1 MKKMG
6 KQYLLSLY
14 LEHNENDSDIVRFA
28 KEVLGFSIYY
38 TESNVTQYKS
48 MFEAKTKQLFING
61 LTTDTD
67 EARFLVS
74 YHIAEY
80 ILKDDINI
88 SIICIYNMDAEV
100 YRLAQQIYQKS
111 ENIKNKGLKKGK

>member
-1 MKKMG
+1 MG

-48 MFEAKTKQLFING
+48 MFEAKT
-61 LTTDTD
+61 T
-67 EARFLVS
+67 FL
-74 YHIAEY
+74 
-80 ILKDDINI
+80 
-88 SIICIYNMDAEV
+88 
-100 YRLAQQIYQKS
+100 
-111 ENIKNKGLKKGK
+111 

>member
-1 MKKMG
+1 
-6 KQYLLSLY
+6 
-14 LEHNENDSDIVRFA
+14 
-28 KEVLGFSIYY
+28 
-38 TESNVTQYKS
+38 

-67 EARFLVS
+67 EARFLIS

-111 ENIKNKGLKKGK
+111 ENIKNKELKKGK